1 MDENILIAMC
11 GIVLLG
17 FNLVCIGRQY
27 YAACVMLP
35 YLANGI
41 SYGFTSVAGMS
52 FIWLATFI
60 AILNIIV
67 ICLVLFRKNKKLI
80 FNLFAFDSV
89 LKALL
94 LCSVI
99 ALCRVGIGIANI
111 YDDAVDPMTDA
122 MVCVRDVVLPML
134 TLSLAG
140 AVLGPMRAIRQFMTG
155 SYCLCLIWLGFG
167 VVVELSQGRF
177 FSASI
182 GDERLTLFGIDS
194 ISSSRCL
201 PIFILASFYLESTFR
216 KGLSRSLL
224 LGSGLLGAYIGI
236 LIATRQHLLAG
247 LFCFAF
253 TVWLVGRRFWKWFL
267 PMGVI
272 VAVLILVFQ
281 DFSTFILSERLAKE
295 TITTDG
301 RFDIWKKALNLAAEH
316 PLTGVGFGNFGEIEA
331 IYNSE
336 TGKVLLVKDYAHG
349 IVFDLLAEH
358 GILVGG
364 FWIFAYIAGLS
375 LAICEAS
382 KASTPEFKFAWIA
395 LVTLPVSLLFSGT
408 IWNGTYFWIGLCLA
422 ILASYQAGLD
432 RMKSPATTFK
442 LANANSGSSLGDGVT
457 ALMYDTEQRRS

>member
-1 MDENILIAMC
+1 MDATFLIIMC
-11 GIVLLG
+11 GFVLLA
-17 FNLVCIGRQY
+17 FNLLCIGRQY
-27 YAACVMLP
+27 YAACVVLP

-41 SYGFTSVAGMS
+41 SRPFESVLNIS
-52 FIWLATFI
+52 FIWLTTAMCL
-60 AILNIIV
+60 ANVVVMGSIL
-67 ICLVLFRKNKKLI
+67 LRK
-80 FNLFAFDSV
+80 DSNSKFQLSVCHPV
-89 LKALL
+89 LKVLL
-94 LCSVI
+94 LCSVVS
-99 ALCRVGIGIANI
+99 LCHVFVGMFIT
-111 YDDAVDPMTDA
+111 YSSSDDPITELI
-122 MVCVRDVVLPML
+122 VCVRDVLLPTLM
-134 TLSLAG
+134 LSLAA
-140 AVLGPMRAIRQFMTG
+140 AVLGSTRAIRQFLTG
-155 SYCLCLIWLGFG
+155 SYCLCVIWLGFG
-167 VVVELSQGRF
+167 VIVEFGEERLIG
-177 FSASI
+177 ALA

-375 LAICEAS
+375 LAIREAS